1 MLFRRKEIFK
11 RRPLFGKIYE
21 PLDLNLALLMYKNE
35 KGFFNS
41 VIIFIGYQL
50 CPLADEWKY
59 MRGKMIALKRMA
71 SGKGKE
77 EGE

>member
-21 PLDLNLALLMYKNE
+21 PLDLNLALLIYKNE

-50 CPLADEWKY
+50 CPLADE
-59 MRGKMIALKRMA
+59 
-71 SGKGKE
+71 
-77 EGE
+77 